1 MSWSS
6 ANVCHIIQ
14 NFYTPM
20 LKIFPQ
26 GKMDPNWPQHFKLEV
41 FETYRSLSREP
52 VLVLG
57 LTHTHKGKANQ
68 AMGKYVDSFARKYL
82 DTCFI
87 CFLLLLKIDQND
99 LTLIGLC
106 FCFTLLFIKS
116 QTCVIKIFN
125 SKAPESSQPC
135 SGPRDASDAD
145 GSCAFS
151 LLVLCLQF

>member
-1 MSWSS
+1 
-6 ANVCHIIQ
+6 
-14 NFYTPM
+14 M

-26 GKMDPNWPQHFKLEV
+26 GKMDPNWTQYFILEV
-41 FETYRSLSREP
+41 FETYRFVFRQP

-57 LTHTHKGKANQ
+57 LTYTQKGKANK
-68 AMGKYVDSFARKYL
+68 AMGKYTDPFARKYL

-116 QTCVIKIFN
+116 
-125 SKAPESSQPC
+125 
-135 SGPRDASDAD
+135 
-145 GSCAFS
+145 
-151 LLVLCLQF
+151 